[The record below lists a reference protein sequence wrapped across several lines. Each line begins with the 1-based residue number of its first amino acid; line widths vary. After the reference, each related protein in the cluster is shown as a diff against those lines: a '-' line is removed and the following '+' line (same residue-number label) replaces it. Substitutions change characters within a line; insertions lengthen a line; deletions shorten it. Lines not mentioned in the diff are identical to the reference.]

1 MKTENLSIKRVHHGH
16 NIRDIRRGKGIKQEA
31 MADMVHLSQQTVSR
45 YESAQ
50 VIDDEM
56 LERFAKAL
64 DVSVEEI
71 KTTEEETNNNYYIE
85 NNTFSDSSSGIL
97 YNYTPVKEIIELC
110 NQKVELYERLLEV
123 EKGKITW
130 LEKILEQKK

>member
-16 NIRDIRRGKGIKQEA
+16 NIRDIRRGKGIKQES

-71 KTTEEETNNNYYIE
+71 KTMEEEAGINIE
-85 NNTFSDSSSGIL
+85 NVCENKTVNIGVQNFNSPI
-97 YNYTPVKEIIELC
+97 NEIIELC